1 MKTNRKLR
9 KAAGVLLIVMFAS
22 GALAATIILVDTDF
36 MRSTEST
43 VLPYKISD
51 FDPKLFRFLDL
62 DLFRL
67 KGPEEPIPTPAL
79 LILVGLIALIA
90 LTGRRR

>member
-22 GALAATIILVDTDF
+22 GALAATIILVDTAF
-36 MRSTEST
+36 MRSTESM
-43 VLPYKISD
+43 VFPNKIKD
-51 FDPKLFRFLDL
+51 YDPNLFRFLDL

-90 LTGRRR
+90 LTGRRK